1 MSMQRTQ
8 FVLVV
13 IVVFLASCLTGPPV
27 QRQPLPLL
35 PRSSPESTHLELEV
49 ILNVNNVGK
58 VEVKRLTNELILTTF
73 RKGQGGMRVNLFSD
87 YTRVPIQSY
96 VYDVVRMKLEDFK
109 IYVVTIAAEESV
121 GMVTFQLKEGE
132 LFIR

>member
-1 MSMQRTQ
+1 MKKILSVM
-8 FVLVV
+8 VI
-13 IVVFLASCLTGPPV
+13 IVVFLASCSTGPPV
-27 QRQPLPLL
+27 QRQPLTLL
-35 PRSSPESTHLELEV
+35 PRSSPESTHQKLGV
-49 ILNVNNVGK
+49 ILNVYNVGK
-58 VEVKRLTNELILTTF
+58 VEVKLLTNELILTTF

-96 VYDVVRMKLEDFK
+96 VYDVFKMKLEDFK

>member
-1 MSMQRTQ
+1 
-8 FVLVV
+8 
-13 IVVFLASCLTGPPV
+13 
-27 QRQPLPLL
+27 
-35 PRSSPESTHLELEV
+35 LEV

-58 VEVKRLTNELILTTF
+58 VEVKRLNNELILTTF

-87 YTRVPIQSY
+87 YTRVLIQSY
-96 VYDVVRMKLEDFK
+96 VYDVAKVKLEDFK
-109 IYVVTIAAEESV
+109 IYVVTIAAEENV